1 MERGSPQRTGRS
13 SVWLISIDPEAGE
26 LGQPDLGHYRVTNPP
41 KRAMRPYEFEDDNL
55 NHLIA
60 GLIGAAGDGTNT
72 DLASEIITS
81 AIKLFRDKTDR
92 GDMKLI
98 NAAVKEMRYSLL
110 VFSKYQHVPKVT
122 MFGSARTQADDPNYQ
137 MAIQFAKKMV
147 EERGWM
153 VVTGAGPG
161 IMEAGNR
168 GAGPGNSFGVN
179 IRLPFEDQAN
189 PYIDASRTINFKYFF
204 TRKLGFVKE
213 SHGFAL
219 FPGGFGTMDET
230 FELLTL
236 VQTGKSDLHPIVMLE
251 ANGTGYWQT
260 FNDFVER
267 DLLGNGLISEPDLSI
282 YKVTNDVDAAAHEIC
297 HFYANYQS
305 QRYVDGRL
313 ILRLNKAPDQAQLED
328 LNERFSDI
336 VASGSL
342 EVIEPT
348 DAETGDG
355 DALDLQRLA
364 LRFNRRSFGRLRQLV
379 DDLNGLIETDETV
392 HPPPPFNV

>member
-1 MERGSPQRTGRS
+1 MRS
-13 SVWLISIDPEAGE
+13 
-26 LGQPDLGHYRVTNPP
+26 
-41 KRAMRPYEFEDDNL
+41 YEFEDGNL
-55 NHLIA
+55 NRLIA
-60 GLIGAAGDGTNT
+60 ELVEAAGTGSNG
-72 DLASEIITS
+72 DLAQEIITT
-81 AIKLFRDKTDR
+81 AVKLFRDQADR

-110 VFSKYQHVPKVT
+110 IFSKYQHVPKVT
-122 MFGSARTQADDPNYQ
+122 IFGSARTPVEDGNYQ
-137 MAIQFAKKMV
+137 LAEEFARKMV
-147 EERGWM
+147 QERGWM

-168 GAGPGNSFGVN
+168 GAGSEHSIGVN

-189 PYIDASRTINFKYFF
+189 AFVDASRTINFKYFF

-251 ANGTGYWQT
+251 ANATGYWQT
-260 FNDFVER
+260 FNDFVNK
-267 DLLGNGLISEPDLSI
+267 DLLGNGLIAEPDLSI
-282 YKVTNDVDAAAHEIC
+282 YKVTNDVEEAAHEIC

-313 ILRLNKAPDQAQLED
+313 ILRLKQAPDEAQLEA
-328 LNERFSDI
+328 LNEQFSDI
-336 VASGSL
+336 VASGSI
-342 EVIEPT
+342 EVIEAT
-348 DAETGDG
+348 DAEKADG
-355 DALDLQRLA
+355 DSLDLGRLA

-379 DDLNGLIETDETV
+379 DVLNNFVEDDDVV
-392 HPPPPFNV
+392 HPPRAFHV

>member
-1 MERGSPQRTGRS
+1 MRS
-13 SVWLISIDPEAGE
+13 
-26 LGQPDLGHYRVTNPP
+26 
-41 KRAMRPYEFEDDNL
+41 YEFEDGNL
-55 NHLIA
+55 NRLIA
-60 GLIGAAGDGTNT
+60 ELVEAAGAGSNG
-72 DLASEIITS
+72 DLTQEIITT
-81 AIKLFRDKTDR
+81 AVKLFRDQADR

-98 NAAVKEMRYSLL
+98 NAAVKEIRYSLL
-110 VFSKYQHVPKVT
+110 IFSKYQHVPKVT
-122 MFGSARTQADDPNYQ
+122 IFGSARTPFEDANYQ
-137 MAIQFAKKMV
+137 LAAEFARKMV
-147 EERGWM
+147 QERGWM

-168 GAGPGNSFGVN
+168 GAGSEHSIGVN

-189 PYIDASRTINFKYFF
+189 AFVDASRTINFKYFF

-260 FNDFVER
+260 FNDFVNK
-267 DLLGNGLISEPDLSI
+267 DLLGNGLIAEPDLSL
-282 YKVTNDVDAAAHEIC
+282 YKVTNDVEEAAHEIC

-313 ILRLNKAPDQAQLED
+313 ILRLNQAPDQGQLEA
-328 LNERFSDI
+328 LNEQFSDI
-336 VASGSL
+336 VASGSIA
-342 EVIEPT
+342 VIEAT
-348 DAETGDG
+348 DAEKADG
-355 DALDLQRLA
+355 DSLDLGRLA

-379 DDLNGLIETDETV
+379 DVLNDFVEADDVV
-392 HPPPPFNV
+392 HPPRAFHA

>member
-1 MERGSPQRTGRS
+1 MRS
-13 SVWLISIDPEAGE
+13 
-26 LGQPDLGHYRVTNPP
+26 
-41 KRAMRPYEFEDDNL
+41 YEFEDGNL
-55 NHLIA
+55 NRLIA
-60 GLIGAAGDGTNT
+60 ELVEAAGEGSNG
-72 DLASEIITS
+72 DLAQEIITT
-81 AIKLFRDKTDR
+81 AIKLFRDQADR

-110 VFSKYQHVPKVT
+110 IFSKYQHVPKVT
-122 MFGSARTQADDPNYQ
+122 IFGSARTPIDDANYQ
-137 MAIQFAKKMV
+137 LAAEFARKMV
-147 EERGWM
+147 QERGWM

-168 GAGPGNSFGVN
+168 GAGSEHSIGVN

-189 PYIDASRTINFKYFF
+189 AFVDASRTINFKYFF

-260 FNDFVER
+260 FNEFVNK
-267 DLLGNGLISEPDLSI
+267 DLLGNGLIAEPDLSI
-282 YKVTNDVDAAAHEIC
+282 YKVTNDVEEAAHEIC

-313 ILRLNKAPDQAQLED
+313 ILRLKQAPDQAQLEA
-328 LNERFSDI
+328 LNEQFSDI
-336 VASGSL
+336 VASGSIQ
-342 EVIEPT
+342 VIEAT
-348 DAETGDG
+348 DAEKAGGDS
-355 DALDLQRLA
+355 LDLERLA

-379 DDLNGLIETDETV
+379 DVLNDFVEEDDVV
-392 HPPPPFNV
+392 HPPRAFHV

>member
-1 MERGSPQRTGRS
+1 MRS
-13 SVWLISIDPEAGE
+13 
-26 LGQPDLGHYRVTNPP
+26 
-41 KRAMRPYEFEDDNL
+41 YEFEDQNL
-55 NHLIA
+55 NRLIA
-60 GLIGAAGDGTNT
+60 ELVEAAGDGSNG
-72 DLASEIITS
+72 DLAGEIITS
-81 AIKLFRDKTDR
+81 AIKLFRDKADR

-98 NAAVKEMRYSLL
+98 NAAVKEMRYSMLI
-110 VFSKYQHVPKVT
+110 FSKYQQIPKVT
-122 MFGSARTQADDPNYQ
+122 MFGSARTNAGDPNYQ
-137 MAIQFAKKMV
+137 LAVKFAEEMV
-147 EERGWM
+147 NRRGWM

-161 IMEAGNR
+161 IMEAGNL
-168 GAGPGNSFGVN
+168 GAGPENSFGVN

-189 PYIDASRTINFKYFF
+189 QYIDVSRTINFKYFF

-251 ANGTGYWQT
+251 ADGTGYWQT
-260 FNDFVER
+260 FNEFVKK
-267 DLLGNGLISEPDLSI
+267 DLLGNGLISDPDLSI
-282 YKVTNDVDAAAHEIC
+282 YKVTNNVEEASHEIC

-313 ILRLNKAPDQAQLED
+313 ILRLNKAPDEAQLAD

-336 VASGSL
+336 LASGSIDA
-342 EVIEPT
+342 IEPT
-348 DAETGDG
+348 NAEIADG
-355 DALDLQRLA
+355 DSLELERVA
-364 LRFNRRSFGRLRQLV
+364 LRFNRRSFGRLRQMVDVLNDLV
-379 DDLNGLIETDETV
+379 ETDETV

>member
-1 MERGSPQRTGRS
+1 MRS
-13 SVWLISIDPEAGE
+13 
-26 LGQPDLGHYRVTNPP
+26 
-41 KRAMRPYEFEDDNL
+41 YEFEDDHL
-55 NHLIA
+55 NQLIA
-60 GLIGAAGDGTNT
+60 ELIDAAGDGTNS
-72 DLASEIITS
+72 DLASEIVTS
-81 AIKLFRDKTDR
+81 ALKLFRDKADR

-98 NAAVKEMRYSLL
+98 NAAIKEMRYSLL
-110 VFSKYQHVPKVT
+110 VFSKYQHMPKVT
-122 MFGSARTQADDPNYQ
+122 IFGSARTKTDDPNYQ
-137 MAIQFAKKMV
+137 LAARFAKKMV

-161 IMEAGNR
+161 IMEAGNL

-189 PYIDASRTINFKYFF
+189 AYIDASRTINFKYFF

-251 ANGTGYWQT
+251 TNGTGYWQT
-260 FNDFVER
+260 FNDFVNK
-267 DLLGNGLISEPDLSI
+267 DLLGNGLISESDLSI
-282 YKVTNDVDAAAHEIC
+282 YTVTNDIDEAAHEIC

-313 ILRLNKAPDQAQLED
+313 ILRLNKAPDEAQLED

-336 VASGSL
+336 VASGSI
-342 EVIEPT
+342 EVIKPT
-348 DAETGDG
+348 DAEIADG
-355 DALDLQRLA
+355 DLLELQRLA
-364 LRFNRRSFGRLRQLV
+364 LRFNRRSFGRLRQMV
-379 DDLNGLIETDETV
+379 DVLNDLIETDDTV

>member
-1 MERGSPQRTGRS
+1 MRS
-13 SVWLISIDPEAGE
+13 
-26 LGQPDLGHYRVTNPP
+26 
-41 KRAMRPYEFEDDNL
+41 YEFDNQNL
-55 NHLIA
+55 NQLIA
-60 GLIGAAGDGTNT
+60 QLVEAAGAGTNG
-72 DLASEIITS
+72 DLAGEIITS
-81 AIKLFRDKTDR
+81 AIKLFRDQADR

-98 NAAVKEMRYSLL
+98 NAAVKEIRYSLL
-110 VFSKYQHVPKVT
+110 VFSRYHDIPKVT
-122 MFGSARTQADDPNYQ
+122 IFGSARTQPDDPNYQ
-137 MAIQFAKKMV
+137 LAMQFAKKMV

-161 IMEAGNR
+161 IMEAGNL
-168 GAGPGNSFGVN
+168 GAGSENSLGVN

-251 ANGTGYWQT
+251 ADGTGYWQT
-260 FNDFVER
+260 FNDFVKK
-267 DLLGNGLISEPDLSI
+267 DLLGNGLITEPDLSL
-282 YKVTNDVDAAAHEIC
+282 YTTTNDIEVAAHEIC

-313 ILRLNKAPDQAQLED
+313 VLRLNLAPNEAQLQV
-328 LNERFSDI
+328 LNEDFADI
-336 VASGSL
+336 VASGSI
-342 EVIEPT
+342 EVIKPT
-348 DAETGDG
+348 DAEIADR
-355 DALDLQRLA
+355 DAVDLQRLA
-364 LRFNRRSFGRLRQLV
+364 LRFNRRSYGRLRQLV
-379 DDLNGLIETDETV
+379 DVLNSYVETDESG
-392 HPPPPFNV
+392 HPPPPFKV

>member
-1 MERGSPQRTGRS
+1 MRS
-13 SVWLISIDPEAGE
+13 
-26 LGQPDLGHYRVTNPP
+26 
-41 KRAMRPYEFEDDNL
+41 YEFEDGNL
-55 NHLIA
+55 NR
-60 GLIGAAGDGTNT
+60 LIGELIEAAGDGSNGDIAT
-72 DLASEIITS
+72 EIITS
-81 AIKLFRDKTDR
+81 AIKLFRDKADR

-110 VFSKYQHVPKVT
+110 IFSKYQHVPKVT
-122 MFGSARTQADDPNYQ
+122 IFGSARTNAEDANYR
-137 MAIQFAKKMV
+137 MAVEFARKMV

-168 GAGPGNSFGVN
+168 GAGSENSIGVN

-189 PYIDASRTINFKYFF
+189 AYVDASRTINFKYFF

-251 ANGTGYWQT
+251 SNGTGYWQT
-260 FNDFVER
+260 FNDFVKR
-267 DLLGNGLISEPDLSI
+267 DLLGNGLIAEPDLSI
-282 YKVTNDVDAAAHEIC
+282 YKVTNDVEEAAHEIC

-313 ILRLNKAPDQAQLED
+313 VLRLNQAPDAAQLED
-328 LNERFSDI
+328 LNEKFSDI
-336 VASGSL
+336 VASGSI
-342 EVIEPT
+342 EVIGPT
-348 DAETGDG
+348 DAEKADQ
-355 DALDLQRLA
+355 DSLDLERIA

-379 DDLNGLIETDETV
+379 DVLNNLVVSDDVV
-392 HPPPPFNV
+392 HPPRAFHV

>member
-1 MERGSPQRTGRS
+1 MRTYQFD
-13 SVWLISIDPEAGE
+13 DP
-26 LGQPDLGHYRVTNPP
+26 
-41 KRAMRPYEFEDDNL
+41 NL
-55 NHLIA
+55 NRLITE
-60 GLIGAAGDGTNT
+60 LIDAAGDGTNA
-72 DLASEIITS
+72 DLTQEIITS
-81 AIKLFRDKTDR
+81 AIKLFRDQADR

-110 VFSKYQHVPKVT
+110 IFSRYQDIPKVT
-122 MFGSARTQADDPNYQ
+122 MFGSARTGPDDANYQ
-137 MAIQFAKKMV
+137 LAVEFAKRMV
-147 EERGWM
+147 DERGWM

-161 IMEAGNR
+161 IMEAGNL
-168 GAGPGNSFGVN
+168 GAGPEHSFGVN

-189 PYIDASRTINFKYFF
+189 PYIDESRTINFKYFF

-251 ANGTGYWQT
+251 ADGTGYWHT
-260 FNDFVER
+260 FNEFVR
-267 DLLGNGLISEPDLSI
+267 KDLLGNGLIAEPDLSI
-282 YKVTNDVDAAAHEIC
+282 YKVAGSIDEAVHEIC

-313 ILRLNKAPDQAQLED
+313 VLRVKQAPDDRQLEA
-328 LNERFSDI
+328 LNEEFADI
-336 VASGSL
+336 VASGSIT
-342 EVIEPT
+342 VIDPT
-348 DAETGDG
+348 DHELRDG
-355 DALDLQRLA
+355 DAVDLDRVA

-379 DDLNGLIETDETV
+379 DVLNGYIESDEAG
-392 HPPPPFNV
+392 HPPSPFNIYAT